1 MPDLIIDAHTVITMD
16 AGRRVLQDASVVVD
30 GDRIVDVGPRTE
42 IDARHPAPARRL
54 GGDDV
59 ALLPGLVDA
68 HGHAGHSLIKALGA
82 DTPRTWMS
90 VVTPFYFE
98 RTTPEYWYLDGLV
111 SALDR
116 LRVGVTTSVSVMG
129 SRPRADVP
137 WPSTEHARAYGEV
150 GVADVVCVGPSGLPY
165 PHPAAVPDGA
175 GWRAHPTSLADMLDV
190 TEEVVRTLDG
200 TRGGLTRVFVT
211 PFTIVPSVDPSNPS
225 TPDVAT
231 RLTAGDREHS
241 RAVRELAARHGVRIH
256 SDAFGGQVRMALQD
270 DEHAILGP
278 DVHLQHCVGLSEEE
292 IALLAGTGTH
302 VGHAPGGAV
311 NVPAMM
317 AQGINV
323 ALTTDGC
330 APLRP
335 FDLLQAAR
343 GVRSAHQVRTGDP
356 YLFPPGKLLEMI
368 TVDAA
373 RALGMEHEIGSI
385 EIGKRADLVLLDTAA
400 PHLTPWWMPVHRV
413 VLQAVGRDVRTVVV
427 AGEVLLEDRVVTR
440 VDEADVLRE
449 AGRYAAAA
457 VREAGLE
464 AQLTSPGWG
473 QVQRVFA

>member
-1 MPDLIIDAHTVITMD
+1 MD
-16 AGRRVLQDASVVVD
+16 GERRILEDASVVVD
-30 GDRIVDVGPRTE
+30 GDRIVDVGPRAE
-42 IDARHPAPARRL
+42 IDVRHPAATRRL

-68 HGHAGHSLIKALGA
+68 HGHAGHSLIKALA
-82 DTPRTWMS
+82 SDAPRTWES
-90 VVTPFYFE
+90 VVTPFYFNW
-98 RTTPEYWYLDGLV
+98 TTPEFWYLDGLV
-111 SALDR
+111 SAIDR
-116 LRVGVTTSVSVMG
+116 LRVGVTTSVSVMA
-129 SRPRADVP
+129 SEPRSDVA

-150 GVADVVCVGPSGLPY
+150 GLADIVCVGPSGLPY
-165 PHPAAVPDGA
+165 PYPSSVPDGA
-175 GWRAHPTSLADMLDV
+175 GWRARSTSLAEMLDV

-211 PFTIVPSVDPSNPS
+211 PFSIVPSVDSANPS
-225 TPDVAT
+225 TPDAAV
-231 RLTAGDREHS
+231 RLTDGDREHA
-241 RAVRELAARHGVRIH
+241 RGVRELAARYGVRIH
-256 SDAFGGQVRMALQD
+256 SDAFGGQVRLALQD
-270 DEHAILGP
+270 DEYAILGP
-278 DVHLQHCVGLSEEE
+278 DVLLQHCIGISEEE
-292 IALLAGTGTH
+292 IAMLAATGTH
-302 VGHAPGGAV
+302 FGHAPGGEV

-373 RALGMEHEIGSI
+373 KALGMEHEIGSI

-400 PHLTPWWMPVHRV
+400 PHLTPWWMPVHRIM
-413 VLQAVGRDVRTVVV
+413 LQAVGRDVRTVVV
-427 AGEVLLEDRVVTR
+427 AGEVLLEDRVATR

-464 AQLTSPGWG
+464 AHLTDPGWG
-473 QVQRVFA
+473 QVQRVFT